1 MPEAV
6 LDQLHRALDAFGALV
21 DGVPDGAWA
30 STTPCPGWT
39 VADLVGH
46 VVTGNH
52 LFAAALEGG
61 DPPPSGEPRPAAYR
75 ESATALRSAFVRPG
89 ALERDVSI
97 PAGTMPAA
105 VALHIRITE
114 LLVHGWDLARATG
127 RSTAVL
133 PDDLAARELE
143 FTRGALDRLPP
154 GRSPFAPP
162 QPAPDDAPAIDRLA
176 ALLGRALPDGRA

>member
-1 MPEAV
+1 MPEAA
-6 LDQLHRALDAFGALV
+6 LDQLDRALDAFGALV
-21 DGVPDGAWA
+21 DDVFDDEWTRA
-30 STTPCPGWT
+30 TPCSDWT

-52 LFAAALEGG
+52 LFVAALDGG
-61 DPPPSGEPRPAAYR
+61 QAPPSGEPGPVAYR
-75 ESATALRSAFVRPG
+75 ESAAALRAAFARPD
-89 ALERDVSI
+89 ALEQAVSI

-127 RSTAVL
+127 RSAAVL
-133 PDDLAARELE
+133 PDDLAVRELE
-143 FTRGALDRLPP
+143 FTRGALGGLPP

-176 ALLGRALPDGRA
+176 ALLGRPLDDGGA